1 MSALLLVSIFM
12 FSLAGIS
19 KPCPLPAGIPSE
31 TKLSLTD
38 IEQPFETATLS
49 VLSFHIYPKC
59 FAQVSKIGP
68 KERWVL
74 QTAEALQKQSY
85 MTFKM
90 WNWVLTGLV
99 SLLGSYFVI
108 RNIFRSLRGKQ

>member
-1 MSALLLVSIFM
+1 MLVLIFM
-12 FSLAGIS
+12 LSLAGIS
-19 KPCPLPAGIPSE
+19 KPCPLPAEIPSE
-31 TKLSLTD
+31 TKLTLTD
-38 IEQPFETATLS
+38 IEQPFETAILS
-49 VLSFHIYPKC
+49 VLSFHFYPKC
-59 FAQVSKIGP
+59 FAQVRKIGP

-74 QTAEALQKQSY
+74 QTAQALQKQSY